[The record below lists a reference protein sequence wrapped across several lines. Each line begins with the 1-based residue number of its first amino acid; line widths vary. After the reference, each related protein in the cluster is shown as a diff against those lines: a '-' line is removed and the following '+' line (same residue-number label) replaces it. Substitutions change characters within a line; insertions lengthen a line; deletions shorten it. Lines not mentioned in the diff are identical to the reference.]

1 MMTNEILERAWT
13 MGRTIKVRYRNY
25 SMDWVTIPKPSDE
38 GMSTYKNL
46 KWDIYK
52 YQYLIEGNQ

>member
-1 MMTNEILERAWT
+1 
-13 MGRTIKVRYRNY
+13 
-25 SMDWVTIPKPSDE
+25 MDWVTIPKPSGE
-38 GMSTYKNL
+38 GMSSYKNL